1 MTGHA
6 PPLPDALRIDAA
18 ALDAFIAAAFTAI
31 PAARRPR
38 TLFANPGHVRMLLTP
53 DAACLRPGNIVSG
66 PTLMGLADHAAYA
79 LVLAHIG
86 PVAMAV
92 TSSLNFQF
100 LRACP
105 PEPVTA
111 DARLLRLGKRL
122 AVIDVRIWTA
132 TEDRC
137 VGQAVV
143 TYAIPDGGNIVPSP
157 AVDIP

>member
-1 MTGHA
+1 MSS
-6 PPLPDALRIDAA
+6 PPSPATIRMDAA
-18 ALDAFIAAAFTAI
+18 ALDAFMATAFPATPVERRTRTVIAV
-31 PAARRPR
+31 
-38 TLFANPGHVRMLLTP
+38 PGHVRLAMTP
-53 DAACLRPGNIVSG
+53 DASSLRPGNIVSG

-105 PEPVTA
+105 PEVVTA

-137 VGQAVV
+137 VGQATV
-143 TYAIPDGGNIVPSP
+143 TYALPDPGNIVQ
-157 AVDIP
+157 

>member
-1 MTGHA
+1 MTA
-6 PPLPDALRIDAA
+6 PPSGDVLRMDGP
-18 ALDAFIAAAFTAI
+18 ALDAFMATAFPTI
-31 PAARRPR
+31 PEERRSR
-38 TLFANPGHVRMLLTP
+38 TMFAVPGHVRLLMTP
-53 DAACLRPGNIVSG
+53 DATHLRPGNIVSG

-79 LVLAHIG
+79 VVLAHIG

-105 PEPVTA
+105 PDAINA

-137 VGQAVV
+137 VGQATV
-143 TYAIPDGGNIVPSP
+143 TFALPDAGNIVR
-157 AVDIP
+157 